1 MVKKKRSHSRS
12 GSGGAAEPVRRSR
25 RMKPLELEQIPLS
38 RRKDVQDADDQL
50 LPLSDDQLLDL
61 RMSDLKLT
69 IRGTVLEKRIAQL
82 NEELAARGLKF
93 KPHFW
98 LSEDW
103 FSPDEVPGIAIPF
116 YLAHRRLMRLER
128 KQLLDVEGGTHEGC
142 MKILRHETG
151 HAIDTAFRLRRR
163 AIYRKVFGKASVPY
177 PDSYQPKPSSR
188 NYVHHLEMWYAQ
200 SHPLEDFAETFA
212 VWLRPGSRWRARY
225 RNWPAIKKLET
236 VDALME
242 SIRGKKPVVQ
252 SRATVDPLSRL
263 RKTLRTHYERK
274 RTHYGLD
281 LPSVYD
287 NDLRKLFSADDA
299 HRRNMTAAAF
309 LTRIRTELHRTVSK
323 WTGENAYTID
333 QVVQEMIERC
343 RELNLRL
350 GGHPEEVKRDAM
362 ILVAVRITNFLH
374 EGGHRVAV

>member
-1 MVKKKRSHSRS
+1 MLVVVCLHLWIDFNCVMPSRK
-12 GSGGAAEPVRRSR
+12 SR
-25 RMKPLELEQIPLS
+25 RTRVALPEQLPLA
-38 RRKDVQDADDQL
+38 RRKDVRQADDQL
-50 LPLSDDQLLDL
+50 LPLSDKELLDL
-61 RMSDLKLT
+61 RMCDLKLT
-69 IRGTVLEKRIAQL
+69 IRGTNLEKRIAQL

-103 FSPDEVPGIAIPF
+103 FSPDDVPGIAIPF
-116 YLAHRRLMRLER
+116 YLAHQRLIRLER
-128 KQLLDVEGGTHEGC
+128 KQLLEVEGGTHEGC

-163 AIYRKVFGKASVPY
+163 ALYRKVFGKSSEPY

-212 VWLRPGSRWRARY
+212 VWLRPGSRWRTRY
-225 RNWPAIKKLET
+225 RNWLAIKKLEA
-236 VDALME
+236 VDELM
-242 SIRGKKPVVQ
+242 STIQGKNSLVR

-263 RKTLRTHYERK
+263 RKTLRTHYQRK
-274 RTHYGLD
+274 RTYYGVD

-287 NDLRKLFSADDA
+287 VDLRRLFSTDEV

-323 WTGENAYTID
+323 WTGQYAYTID

-350 GGHPEEVKRDAM
+350 GGPVEEAKRDAM
-362 ILVAVRITNFLH
+362 ILVAVRTTNFLH
-374 EGGHRVAV
+374 EGGHRVAI